1 MLLVRLPEPK
11 KWLWILLYG
20 IAMGMLEAAVVVYLR
35 ELYYPHGF
43 GFPMASIP
51 VRILGVE
58 LCRELATLV
67 MLASLAW
74 VAGKTIAQ
82 RLAWFLYSFAIWD
95 LCYYLFLYIF
105 LGWPI
110 SLFTWDLLFLIP
122 VAWTSPVLAPVIVS
136 LTFIVLA
143 MGIIAIEYRYSH
155 PIPGFSWLLL
165 GAGAVVLFVSFI
177 YDYSA
182 FMLQHICIL
191 DFWNPEKSNMVIRY
205 SMEYVPRNYNWF
217 MFVVGE
223 LLLLGSLLVYHFRR

>member
-1 MLLVRLPEPK
+1 MLLVKLPEPK
-11 KWLWILLYG
+11 KWLWLLLYG
-20 IAMGMLEAAVVVYLR
+20 IAMGVLEAAVVVYLR
-35 ELYYPHGF
+35 ELYYPQGF
-43 GFPMASIP
+43 GFPMTAIP

-74 VAGKTIAQ
+74 IAGKTIAQ

-105 LGWPI
+105 LGWPT

-136 LTFIVLA
+136 ITFVVLA
-143 MGIIAIEYRYSH
+143 LGIIVIEYRYLH
-155 PIPGFSWLLL
+155 PIPRLSWLLL
-165 GAGAVVLFVSFI
+165 VAGAVVLFISFV

-182 FMLQHICIL
+182 FMLRHIHFF
-191 DFWNPEKSNMVIRY
+191 DFWNPAKTNLIIQY
-205 SMEYVPRNYNWF
+205 SMEYVPRSYNWL
-217 MFVVGE
+217 MFAVGE
-223 LLLLGSLLVYHFRR
+223 ILLLGSLLVYRFRR